1 MRERRPKLLVDALA
15 AIDAASIFA
24 QGQSLES
31 YEANLMLRSA
41 VERQLE
47 ILGEACARLVH
58 EDSEMLELVPAA
70 RLAIGLRNRIIHGY
84 DTVDDETVFRTVSDD
99 LPAMRGILDSG
110 DWKRLQE
117 RLLDYV
123 SNYEQKV
130 VRVTGDFQF

>member
-70 RLAIGLRNRIIHGY
+70 RLVIGLRNRIIHDY
-84 DTVDDETVFRTVSDD
+84 DAVDDETVFRTVSDD
-99 LPAMRGILDSG
+99 LPAMR
-110 DWKRLQE
+110 LQLQVALARITLAE
-117 RLLDYV
+117 
-123 SNYEQKV
+123 
-130 VRVTGDFQF
+130 